1 LMLLAICL
9 PLATS
14 AAMRKSSIRE
24 SGLIYPFS
32 QPCHCCCQ
40 CDCGS
45 FFKG

>member
-1 LMLLAICL
+1 LMLLAIW
-9 PLATS
+9 
-14 AAMRKSSIRE
+14 
-24 SGLIYPFS
+24 LIYPFS